1 MQKHV
6 LSLDPH
12 ASCEGRSRMFN
23 LLTLMPPVTSGATPD
38 VRSVHL
44 QLLVEIY
51 VYICRRVYSVHLQLL
66 VEYVHLLKVGEPTS
80 SMYTY

>member
-1 MQKHV
+1 MLIIINACARLNMQKHV
-6 LSLDPH
+6 LSFDPH
-12 ASCEGRSRMFN
+12 ASGEGRSRMFN

-44 QLLVEIY
+44 QL
-51 VYICRRVYSVHLQLL
+51 S